1 MTSRIETI
9 KAMLEENPRDFESDA
24 TTDIINK
31 KRKILRM
38 FEEDPDLLTILGQK
52 DPKIKKPNIEFEDM
66 ENPTEDEL
74 KTQAEIDAYNTE
86 VDNYNERI
94 KHRQIIPYLKL
105 NGIQKEVLNFVM
117 FDIDDTDVSYSN
129 NVIKNQYLI
138 IMCLVHE
145 DDMDTEYEIP
155 RTDLL
160 DYIVKDLLCWTN
172 ALGMQLKCVNDFQDI
187 IDTKY
192 YCRTIKFRIETP
204 NNVQGGGN
212 KYDRFHQ
219 I

>member
-1 MTSRIETI
+1 MKRDIPNI
-9 KAMLEENPRDFESDA
+9 VRDLENKKNN
-24 TTDIINK
+24 DIIWKKNK
-31 KRKILRM
+31 LMEM
-38 FEEDPDLLTILGQK
+38 FKEDPDLLEILGQK
-52 DPKIKKPNIEFEDM
+52 PRRPLNKYVDKD
-66 ENPTEDEL
+66 NPTEEEL
-74 KTQAEIDAYNTE
+74 KLRQEIMD
-86 VDNYNERI
+86 YNEKI
-94 KHRQIIPYLKL
+94 EHEQIVPWLKL

-117 FDIDDTDVSYSN
+117 FDIDDSDISYTN

-145 DDMDTEYEIP
+145 DDMETEYGIP

-187 IDTKY
+187 VDTKY